1 MRSPL
6 EVTQAEVWATVLL
19 LVLVGVVLVVAAFLD
34 RTRGR
39 EIVRDLSPRPSDPA
53 HGVAPGGDP
62 DPRPAPTPPNDP
74 GGDPRPSPKLRR

>member
-1 MRSPL
+1 
-6 EVTQAEVWATVLL
+6 VWVTVLL

-39 EIVRDLSPRPSDPA
+39 EIAHDLSR
-53 HGVAPGGDP
+53 
-62 DPRPAPTPPNDP
+62 RPNDP